1 MLKLINAA
9 LAKHSVRMLKYKGMY
24 YFQFFRENGDLVAI
38 RCTYRKTLDEGSKE
52 MWIADGIAY
61 ANEIKKGVA

>member
-1 MLKLINAA
+1 MLKLINKE

-24 YFQFFRENGDLVAI
+24 YFQLFRENGDLLAM
-38 RCTYRKTLDEGSKE
+38 RCTYRQTLNEGSKE

-61 ANEIKKGVA
+61 ANEIKKGAA